1 MVTKCSLVGTKCSL
15 LFYSL
20 VTKCSLVGTKCSQPS
35 KLTDALDDIPEREV
49 VLHAVL
55 HASNADAHEA
65 VILGAKRRL
74 SCRHCHD

>member
-1 MVTKCSLVGTKCSL
+1 MESFTSTVSVYNTGNH
-15 LFYSL
+15 
-20 VTKCSLVGTKCSQPS
+20 S
-35 KLTDALDDIPEREV
+35 KLTDALDEIPEREV